1 MQNLKN
7 EDDLKILRYT
17 MVCPLNKKSLI
28 SELDF
33 RVNIICYM
41 SSPRL
46 TIPTTDDNYEVQTG
60 FCLKGE
66 NP

>member
-33 RVNIICYM
+33 RVNIICY
-41 SSPRL
+41 L
-46 TIPTTDDNYEVQTG
+46 YVVTKIDNSH
-60 FCLKGE
+60 
-66 NP
+66 N